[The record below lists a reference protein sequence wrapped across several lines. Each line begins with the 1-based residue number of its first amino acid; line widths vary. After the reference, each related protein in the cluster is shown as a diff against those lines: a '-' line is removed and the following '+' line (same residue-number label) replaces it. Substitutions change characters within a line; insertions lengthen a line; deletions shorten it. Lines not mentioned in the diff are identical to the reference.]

1 MWETVAYLWL
11 AAVKRPLSVLA
22 DALFFRGLRASRQ
35 TAFGDWAQEAAAGG
49 PPAIAA
55 AIKQRIAYGYDPLKG
70 LIDHVTSPTVTWA
83 RGRGDCD
90 DFAYLSAALLNL
102 AGLDCWIVNYLARNI
117 VDSHVVCLYRDGDG
131 YAALD
136 QGYLSKRCESLE
148 AAARA
153 AAPTPK
159 LLFTLIQPY
168 GRDGDY
174 LGRWV
179 RATMA
184 AISER
189 DTHESDRPS

>member
-1 MWETVAYLWL
+1 MWELAATLWL
-11 AAVKRPLSVLA
+11 AVVKRPLSVLA

-35 TAFGDWAQEAAAGG
+35 IAFGDWAQEAAAGG
-49 PPAIAA
+49 PSAIAA
-55 AIKQRIAYGYDPLKG
+55 AIKQRVTYNYDPLKG
-70 LIDHVTSPTVTWA
+70 LIDHVTSPAVTWA

-102 AGLDCWIVNYLARNI
+102 AGHDCWIVNYLARNI
-117 VDSHVVCLYRDGDG
+117 VDSHVACLYRDGEG

-136 QGYLSKRCESLE
+136 QGYLSKPYKSLE
-148 AAARA
+148 AAAQA
-153 AAPTPK
+153 AAPTPR

-168 GRDGDY
+168 GRDGDH
-174 LGRWV
+174 LGRWL

-189 DTHESDRPS
+189 DPHESHSPS